1 MFNPLAV
8 ASEIVIEDDVDV
20 IPDESVVVIPTKRL
34 DILLPI
40 FSSSALIEPSFVVYQ
55 PGNPN
60 TLTDKVGADTV
71 GTTRLTVNVL
81 SPTFS

>member
-40 FSSSALIEPSFVVYQ
+40 FSSSTLIAPSADVYP

-60 TLTDKVGADTV
+60 TVPDKVGADTV
-71 GTTRLTVNVL
+71 ETPRLTVNVL

>member
-1 MFNPLAV
+1 M
-8 ASEIVIEDDVDV
+8 DV
-20 IPDESVVVIPTKRL
+20 IPAESVVVIPTKKL

-40 FSSSALIEPSFVVYQ
+40 FSSSALIAPSADEYP

-60 TLTDKVGADTV
+60 TVPDRVGADTV
-71 GTTRLTVNVL
+71 DTPRLTVNVL

>member
-1 MFNPLAV
+1 MFNPL
-8 ASEIVIEDDVDV
+8 SSGMVIEDDVDV
-20 IPDESVVVIPTKRL
+20 IPAESVVVIPTKKL

-40 FSSSALIEPSFVVYQ
+40 FSSSALIAPSADEYP

-60 TLTDKVGADTV
+60 TVPDRVGADTFY
-71 GTTRLTVNVL
+71 TPRLTVNVV

>member
-8 ASEIVIEDDVDV
+8 ASEILIEDDVDV
-20 IPDESVVVIPTKRL
+20 IPAESVVVIPTKKL

-40 FSSSALIEPSFVVYQ
+40 FSSSALIAPSLYEYP
-55 PGNPN
+55 PGNPY
-60 TLTDKVGADTV
+60 TVPDKVGADTV
-71 GTTRLTVNVL
+71 DTPRLTVNVL

>member
-8 ASEIVIEDDVDV
+8 ASEILIDDDVDV
-20 IPDESVVVIPTKRL
+20 IPAESVVVIPTKKL

-40 FSSSALIEPSFVVYQ
+40 FSSSALTAPSADVYP

-60 TLTDKVGADTV
+60 TVPDKVGADTV
-71 GTTRLTVNVL
+71 DTQRLTVNVV

>member
-8 ASEIVIEDDVDV
+8 ASEILIEDDVDV
-20 IPDESVVVIPTKRL
+20 IPAESVVVIPTKKL

-40 FSSSALIEPSFVVYQ
+40 FSSSALIAPSADEYP

-60 TLTDKVGADTV
+60 TVQDKVGADTV
-71 GTTRLTVNVL
+71 DTPRLTVNVL